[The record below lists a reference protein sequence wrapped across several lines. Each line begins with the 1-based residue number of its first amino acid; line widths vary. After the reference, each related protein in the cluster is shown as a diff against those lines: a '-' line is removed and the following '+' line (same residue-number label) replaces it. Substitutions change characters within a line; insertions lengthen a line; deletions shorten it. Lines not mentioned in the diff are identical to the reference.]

1 MRSLCLIIVRVAW
14 PASFILDI
22 LRAMNIARGS
32 VPARVAVLTIL
43 SPLFASSLL
52 VCLGRDPGAERGRR
66 ASRGRRVEESGREEV
81 DLGGGGATE
90 EVEERLAL
98 GGERARA
105 RGRQRARGHAVQPL
119 CGSVKVHRMRCQSV
133 AGTPRSLNHPGA
145 MKIKDK

>member
-81 DLGGGGATE
+81 DLGGGGGNRGGRGEAGAGRGKGESEGETE
-90 EVEERLAL
+90 GARPCSSAPLRQCQGPPDAL
-98 GGERARA
+98 PICCWDSKGFE
-105 RGRQRARGHAVQPL
+105 
-119 CGSVKVHRMRCQSV
+119 SS
-133 AGTPRSLNHPGA
+133 RSNE
-145 MKIKDK
+145 DKR

>member
-1 MRSLCLIIVRVAW
+1 MPHYRTRRLAGLVYLGYFKGHEYSPRQCPRSCGGPHYFITLICFL
-14 PASFILDI
+14 FISVLGTGPRGGTGAKGES
-22 LRAMNIARGS
+22 RAQSRGERARRG
-32 VPARVAVLTIL
+32 R
-43 SPLFASSLL
+43 
-52 VCLGRDPGAERGRR
+52 LGR
-66 ASRGRRVEESGREEV
+66 
-81 DLGGGGATE
+81 GGATE

-133 AGTPRSLNHPGA
+133 AGTPRALNHPGA